1 VEKSNMKG
9 VTLTINKAAR
19 QLLATVD
26 PLLVEGLLQ
35 PKAIDALIQSS
46 DYKKLFILPDAIASL
61 CTSSNAAKVA
71 NSLDEKTQVIGEMKD
86 AKISINI
93 ATDQMYAEITIE
105 SPFAGNV
112 ASYKD
117 ILVLLHKEGVK
128 KGISKKRI
136 NNLIFQATEADSGT
150 SFTDI
155 VARGLSARDGKA
167 SILKSLYPNA
177 IDRILQPQDAD
188 NNKVD
193 MRNLGDI
200 LCVSAN
206 TVVAQRS
213 APSKGRIGYTVTGS
227 PLKPNLGEWKE
238 IKLGVNTSISLD
250 DENLV
255 IATVTGQPKFE
266 NEIMNVDDTFQ
277 TKGVNVGTG
286 NINYAGA
293 VIVNGDVTESMQVIA
308 KGDITINGFVE
319 SATIRSGGDIIITEG
334 AMGKMNEEDCKLHAK
349 GSVFVQHGQGLDIVT
364 SKNLNVRKQLAY
376 SRVKCGGTVTIGDPD
391 KPMGSIFASTIQCGS
406 TLYAGS
412 VGAISGSSLTIDF
425 SEGVNVLNTRY
436 EGVLTAL
443 KQLRENN
450 FDHGVKLREL
460 HAKHIP
466 NTLVNQLDKMDSVF
480 ESEKHLLNWLEG
492 VEAEMRQAKIEYE
505 KNAKVVAYKE
515 MFHGVSIKINK
526 RSWRSEKEYF
536 KSVVSLV
543 DGKWQYTPLLN

>member
-1 VEKSNMKG
+1 MKG

-19 QLLATVD
+19 QLLASVD

-35 PKAIDALIQSS
+35 PQAIEELIQSS
-46 DYKKLFILPDAIASL
+46 EYKKFFILADAIASL
-61 CTSSNAAKVA
+61 CTMINAGKAS

-112 ASYKD
+112 ASYED
-117 ILVLLHKEGVK
+117 ILLLLHQEGVT

-136 NNLIFQATEADSGT
+136 NNLIFQASDADCGIP
-150 SFTDI
+150 FTDI
-155 VARGLSARDGKA
+155 VAKGLTARDGKA
-167 SILKSLYPNA
+167 SILKSLFPNA

-206 TVVAQRS
+206 TAVAKRS
-213 APSKGRIGYTVTGS
+213 APGKGRIGYTVTGS
-227 PLKPNLGEWKE
+227 PLKSNVGEWKE
-238 IKLGVNTSISLD
+238 ITLGVNTSISLD
-250 DENLV
+250 DENV
-255 IATVTGQPKFE
+255 IIATVTGQPKFE
-266 NEIMNVDDTFQ
+266 NEIMNVDDTLQ
-277 TKGVNVGTG
+277 TEGVNVGTG

-308 KGDITINGFVE
+308 KGDITVNGFVE

-334 AMGKMNEEDCKLHAK
+334 AMGKMNEEDCKLHAQ

-364 SKNLNVRKQLAY
+364 NKNLNVRKQLAY
-376 SRVKCGGTVTIGDPD
+376 SRVKCGGTITIGDPD
-391 KPMGSIFASTIQCGS
+391 KPLGNIFASTIQCGS
-406 TLYAGS
+406 TLYAGT
-412 VGAISGSSLTIDF
+412 VGAISGSALTIDF

-436 EGVLTAL
+436 EAVLTAL

-450 FDHGVKLREL
+450 FEHGVKLREL
-460 HAKHIP
+460 HSKHVP
-466 NTLVNQLDKMDSVF
+466 SALVNKLKKMDSVF

-492 VEAEMRQAKIEYE
+492 VEAEMCQAKIDYD
-505 KNAKVVAYKE
+505 KNAKVIAYKE
-515 MFHGVSIKINK
+515 MFQGVSIKMNK